1 MRPGGR
7 IGNDKMKEYLRRR
20 HINERNSTLAGLALT
35 VLVVTSSGIAVSGS
49 GLKYLD
55 PPPAEVSFVVDFTA
69 DQEEVPE
76 PPRIGREPRST
87 EVDKTSPIELVQ
99 ESKSPYA
106 DPDGSNLTPQ
116 TSPDDFGDVETEH
129 PEPEQHLDPRASFPG
144 MARHDTSLTAPHMAR
159 EAESTF
165 RAGQPDGNTHK
176 GRTDGT
182 PNAHLKGRKTVGT
195 IPRPAY
201 NVQEYGVVV
210 MDIRVDKNGTVVSAV
225 VGDGTTTN
233 SKDLINAA
241 RKAAME
247 THFNVDGNAP
257 SLQEGTITYTFRLIS
272 K

>member
-1 MRPGGR
+1 
-7 IGNDKMKEYLRRR
+7 MKEYLRRR
-20 HINERNSTLAGLALT
+20 RINERDSTLAGLVLT
-35 VLVVTSSGIAVSGS
+35 VVVMTSSGIAVSGG

-55 PPPAEVSFVVDFTA
+55 PPPAEMSFVVDFT
-69 DQEEVPE
+69 QEREEATE
-76 PPRIGREPRST
+76 PPRTGREPRSM
-87 EVDKTSPIELVQ
+87 EVDKTKPIELAQ

-106 DPDGSNLTPQ
+106 EPDMRNLTPQ

-144 MARHDTSLTAPHMAR
+144 MARHDTSLTAPHTAR
-159 EAESTF
+159 EAEDKLK
-165 RAGQPDGNTHK
+165 AGQPDGNTPK
-176 GRTDGT
+176 GRADST

-201 NVQEYGVVV
+201 NVQEYGIVV
-210 MDIRVDKNGTVVSAV
+210 MDIRVDKSGNVVSAV